1 MNFDFLNRGAML
13 APMAGVTD
21 MPFRVLCHEMGCPMA
36 VSEMVSAKGYLLA
49 PKDNRATREL
59 LSVDERERGAVA
71 LQLFGHEPEIMAR
84 AAEKLT
90 RDGRYALLDINM
102 GCPVPK
108 IVGNGEGSALMKE
121 PVRAAEIVA
130 AVAKASHV
138 PVTVK
143 MRLGFEAGSETYLL
157 LGQLAQES
165 GAQMITLHARTRSQF
180 YEGRADWS
188 AIGKLKRR
196 VSIPV
201 VGNGDVTCWQDA
213 LRMREETGCDGVAVG
228 RAAQGNPWIFRQ
240 IADAMAGKAAA
251 FACAGAAQGRGGRR
265 ARDAAAH
272 HLLCARD
279 ARRGEAARQGKRN
292 NGYRRNGICA
302 SSLYA
307 GGQGIN
313 AKARTIQDR
322 SGFRSIWDGSFFSP
336 RRGEKNAFHY
346 RQKMNKSGISHKF
359 R

>member
-84 AAEKLT
+84 AAEELT
-90 RDGRYALLDINM
+90 RDGRYTLLDINM

-201 VGNGDVTCWQDA
+201 VGNGARDLLA
-213 LRMREETGCDGVAVG
+213 G
-228 RAAQGNPWIFRQ
+228 RAADARGDGLRRCGGRPRGAGNPWIFRQ
-240 IADAMAGKAAA
+240 IADAMAGKAAV
-251 FACAGAAQGRGGRR
+251 
-265 ARDAAAH
+265 
-272 HLLCARD
+272 
-279 ARRGEAARQGKRN
+279 EPTN
-292 NGYRRNGICA
+292 
-302 SSLYA
+302 
-307 GGQGIN
+307 
-313 AKARTIQDR
+313 
-322 SGFRSIWDGSFFSP
+322 
-336 RRGEKNAFHY
+336 EEEV
-346 RQKMNKSGISHKF
+346 
-359 R
+359 

>member
-108 IVGNGEGSALMKE
+108 IVGNGEGGALMKE

-240 IADAMAGKAAA
+240 IADAMAGKAAVEPTNEEKFDVLRRHLHA
-251 FACAGAAQGRGGRR
+251 LAQLKGEAVAVREMRRHIVCYVRGM
-265 ARDAAAH
+265 RDAARLRVRVNAIT
-272 HLLCARD
+272 D
-279 ARRGEAARQGKRN
+279 IGEMESVLR
-292 NGYRRNGICA
+292 
-302 SSLYA
+302 
-307 GGQGIN
+307 
-313 AKARTIQDR
+313 
-322 SGFRSIWDGSFFSP
+322 
-336 RRGEKNAFHY
+336 AFMLEG
-346 RQKMNKSGISHKF
+346 RV
-359 R
+359 

>member
-188 AIGKLKRR
+188 AIGKHPRGRQRR
-196 VSIPV
+196 R
-201 VGNGDVTCWQDA
+201 DLLA
-213 LRMREETGCDGVAVG
+213 G
-228 RAAQGNPWIFRQ
+228 RAA
-240 IADAMAGKAAA
+240 DARGD
-251 FACAGAAQGRGGRR
+251 GLRRRGGRPRGAGKPVDFPADCRRDGRKGRCR
-265 ARDAAAH
+265 ADE
-272 HLLCARD
+272 
-279 ARRGEAARQGKRN
+279 RGKV
-292 NGYRRNGICA
+292 
-302 SSLYA
+302 
-307 GGQGIN
+307 
-313 AKARTIQDR
+313 
-322 SGFRSIWDGSFFSP
+322 
-336 RRGEKNAFHY
+336 
-346 RQKMNKSGISHKF
+346 
-359 R
+359 